1 MPLKADFT
9 LDARGL
15 NCPMPIIK
23 AKKEIDKLQKGQILE
38 VLATDPGSAADF
50 KGWSKQTGHNLEEEN
65 QLNEA
70 GKTVYQFFIR
80 HK

>member
-1 MPLKADFT
+1 MAISPDNT

-23 AKKEIDKLQKGQILE
+23 AKKEMDKMSAGQILE

-50 KGWSKQTGHNLEEEN
+50 KGWTKQTGHNLEEEN
-65 QLNEA
+65 QLNED
-70 GKTVYQFFIR
+70 GKTVYQFFIK

>member
-1 MPLKADFT
+1 MAISADEQ

-23 AKKEIDKLQKGQILE
+23 AKKAMDKLAAGQVLE

-50 KGWSKQTGHNLEEEN
+50 KGWSKQTGHSIEEEN
-65 QLNEA
+65 QLNED
-70 GKTVYQFFIR
+70 GKTVYQFFIK

>member
-1 MPLKADFT
+1 MPLTADQV

-23 AKKEIDKLQKGQILE
+23 AKKEMDKLSAGQVLE
-38 VLATDPGSAADF
+38 VKATDPGSAADF
-50 KGWSKQTGHNLEEEN
+50 KGWSKQTGHSIEEEN
-65 QLNEA
+65 QITED
-70 GKTVYQFFIR
+70 GKTVYQFFIK

>member
-1 MPLKADFT
+1 MAISADNT

-23 AKKEIDKLQKGQILE
+23 AKKEMDKLSSGQVLE

-50 KGWSKQTGHNLEEEN
+50 KGWTKQTGHTLEEEN
-65 QLNEA
+65 QKNEN
-70 GKTVYQFFIR
+70 GKTVFQFFIR